1 MNQKAPFQ
9 TTALEKNRVDIITN
23 ISDFVHQ
30 FRTAM
35 NDAGIHYSGEIIAD
49 GRLHRLHIDGH
60 KPGTLNGAY
69 VLHPDGVPAGWFQD
83 YTTGLSQTWRADAG
97 KITHQEIIA
106 QQARIDELKR
116 LREIEQHE
124 RYENAAAKA
133 NHLWGCARP
142 ASARHP
148 YLAKK
153 KVKPYNLRQIRESLV
168 IPIYNQSDRL
178 VNLQFISPDGEKRFL
193 SGGRKKGCFFHIG
206 ERTNEVLICEGFAT
220 GASLHEETSKRVVV
234 AFDAGNLLPV
244 TKNIRELGPDSE
256 IIVAGDN
263 DLSGVGQRAAN
274 EAAAAV
280 GGKVLIPDVAGADWN
295 DVISGGRHD

>member
-1 MNQKAPFQ
+1 MNQKAPLKTRTYSQ
-9 TTALEKNRVDIITN
+9 NRVGILPFSTDVIN
-23 ISDFVHQ
+23 Q
-30 FRTAM
+30 FRQAM
-35 NDAGIHYSGEIIAD
+35 NGAGIHYSGEIIAD
-49 GRLHRLHIDGH
+49 GRLHRFYVEGH
-60 KPGTLNGAY
+60 KAGTLNGAY

-97 KITHQEIIA
+97 KLTHQEIIA

-133 NHLWGCARP
+133 NHLWDCARP
-142 ASARHP
+142 ASAHHP

-153 KVKPYNLRQIRESLV
+153 KVKPYSLRQIKESLV

-178 VNLQFISPDGEKRFL
+178 VNLQFISTSGDKRFL
-193 SGGRKKGCFFHIG
+193 SGARKKGCFFHIG
-206 ERTNEVLICEGFAT
+206 ERANEVLICEGFAT

-244 TKNIRELGPDSE
+244 ARNIRELAPDSE
-256 IIVAGDN
+256 IIVCGDN

-274 EAAAAV
+274 ETALAV
-280 GGKVLIPDVAGADWN
+280 DGKVLIPPVAGMDWN
-295 DVISGGRHD
+295 DVISGGCHD